1 MTITISNFIVL
12 IMKQLLLV
20 KSTFIL
26 NVHQIQNKS
35 VLIKMIVKINVIQE
49 VFVLI
54 NNVLVNMDFLDIT
67 VKMNVMVLEKK
78 INV

>member
-1 MTITISNFIVL
+1 
-12 IMKQLLLV
+12 
-20 KSTFIL
+20 
-26 NVHQIQNKS
+26 
-35 VLIKMIVKINVIQE
+35 MIVKINVIQE

-54 NNVLVNMDFLDIT
+54 NNVLVNMDFLVIT

>member
-1 MTITISNFIVL
+1 MR
-12 IMKQLLLV
+12 QLPLV
-20 KSTFIL
+20 KSAFIL
-26 NVHQIQNKS
+26 NVLQIQNKY
-35 VLIKMIVKINVIQE
+35 VLIRMIVKINVIQE

-54 NNVLVNMDFLDIT
+54 NNVLVNMDFLDII